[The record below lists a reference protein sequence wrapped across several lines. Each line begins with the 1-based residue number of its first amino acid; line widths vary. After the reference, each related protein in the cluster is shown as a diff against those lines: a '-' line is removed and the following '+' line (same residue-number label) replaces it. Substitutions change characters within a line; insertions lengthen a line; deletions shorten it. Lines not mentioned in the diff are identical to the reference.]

1 MSIPKHRLELPQ
13 EAEPARDFTEAL
25 VARYESQIKELKQN
39 KFNRFPSR
47 FSLLQSGLKNQIL
60 ATYRS
65 RLAPSILMQNRL
77 ESLPNDESANR
88 EDKKGTNGI

>member
-1 MSIPKHRLELPQ
+1 MNIPEHRLELKS
-13 EAEPARDFTEAL
+13 RN
-25 VARYESQIKELKQN
+25 SNN

-47 FSLLQSGLKNQIL
+47 FSLSQSGFKNQVL
-60 ATYRS
+60 ATLRS
-65 RLAPSILMQNRL
+65 RLAPSILMENRL

>member
-1 MSIPKHRLELPQ
+1 MSISKHRLELPP
-13 EAEPARDFTEAL
+13 EAEPARDFIEAL
-25 VARYESQIKELKQN
+25 VARYESQIKELKQQ
-39 KFNRFPSR
+39 FNRFPSR

-60 ATYRS
+60 ATLRS
-65 RLAPSILMQNRL
+65 RLAPSILMENRL